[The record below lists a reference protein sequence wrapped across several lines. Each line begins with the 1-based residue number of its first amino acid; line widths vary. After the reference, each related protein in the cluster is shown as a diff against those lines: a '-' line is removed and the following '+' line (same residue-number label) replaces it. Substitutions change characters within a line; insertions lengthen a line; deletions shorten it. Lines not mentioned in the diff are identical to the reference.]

1 MMTFMHPLYTYI
13 ELNCRKNLFQYQR
26 DINGLYGFHCDN
38 VIHQDMLATL
48 DVCYARLKIFDNNI
62 QGLTLAPYET
72 YDNYQRDTQS
82 YEKFSISYEQ
92 YMHNVIDSLY
102 KLSDLSEDNSQI
114 TALVDMDSSK
124 PQI

>member
-1 MMTFMHPLYTYI
+1 
-13 ELNCRKNLFQYQR
+13 
-26 DINGLYGFHCDN
+26 
-38 VIHQDMLATL
+38 MLATL

-62 QGLTLAPYET
+62 QGLTLSPYET
-72 YDNYQRDTQS
+72 YDNYQRDIQS
-82 YEKFSISYEQ
+82 YEKFNISYEQ

-102 KLSDLSEDNSQI
+102 ELSDLSEDNSQI